1 MDASTGPERV
11 GDGGRRQQTVAEFGD
26 RALATDDVDGLLRDA
41 TVAVSTLLGTEYCA
55 VFAAGDGG
63 LVLREGVGWRD
74 GTDGVLAGRDSQAT
88 RTLRSGESVV
98 VPAFDAEERFAASDL
113 LASHGV
119 ESGVTVVIG
128 PAEEPWGV
136 LGSYATDPRTFPEG
150 DVAFL
155 RSMANVLASAI
166 ETDRTERE
174 LAAEKALKERIVETI
189 PIGISVVG
197 PEGDIQFMNSRAE
210 ELVGRSLEEVNPV
223 NHDDPAWAH
232 TDADGNPLD
241 AEEMPFEQV
250 MSAGEPVYDL
260 EVGLRRPEGQRV
272 RLRVDGA
279 PLSTE
284 ASAEFEFAD
293 DAGGGA
299 VFAFTDVTERRRLE
313 SEFEEMLGRITDAF
327 YALDDEFR
335 FTHVNDQAEELLE
348 ASEEELLGEVVWDAF
363 PEAAEMDEVWDS
375 FHTAMEEQEPTS
387 LELFY
392 DPLDLWVEG
401 NVYPSETGISV
412 YFRDVT
418 ERKEREQA
426 LKRANEQLSASNKRL
441 EEFAYAAS
449 HDLQEPL
456 RMVSSYLQLIEDR
469 YGDEFDEDGREFL
482 DYAVDGADRMKEM
495 IDGLLAYSR
504 VETCGETFETVDLEE
519 VFHEVCRNLQVRIEE
534 SDATVSADALPAV
547 AADRAQCEQVFQNL
561 LANAIEYSGDAPPQV
576 HIDAEREGEMWRIDV
591 ADEGIGID
599 PDETDRVFEV
609 FERLHSHDEH
619 PGTGIGLALCRRIVE
634 RHGGDIEVDSE
645 PGEGTTFS
653 FTLPAADA
661 GDEPPTAESVAD
673 PSTDDDGNVG
683 PDDVN
688 PRGRMGGESS

>member
-1 MDASTGPERV
+1 MDASTGPERAGG
-11 GDGGRRQQTVAEFGD
+11 GDRRQQTVAEFGD

-74 GTDGVLAGRDSQAT
+74 GTEGVLARRDSQAT
-88 RTLRSGESVV
+88 RTLRSGEPVV
-98 VPAFDAEERFAASDL
+98 VTAFDDEERFAAGDL

-128 PAEEPWGV
+128 PDEDPWGV
-136 LGSYATDPRTFPEG
+136 LGAYATEPRAFP
-150 DVAFL
+150 DDDITFL

-210 ELVGRSLEEVNPV
+210 ELVGRSLAEVTPV
-223 NHDDPAWAH
+223 DHDDPRWDY
-232 TDADGNPLD
+232 TDDDGDPLD
-241 AEEMPFEQV
+241 EEEMPFERV
-250 MSAGEPVYDL
+250 VSAGEPVYDL
-260 EVGLRRPEGQRV
+260 EIGVRHADGQRV

-279 PLSTE
+279 PLSPD
-284 ASAEFEFAD
+284 ASAEFAD
-293 DAGGGA
+293 DAGDSA
-299 VFAFTDVTERRRLE
+299 VFAFTDVTEQRRLE
-313 SEFEEMLGRITDAF
+313 SEFEEMLARITDAF
-327 YALDDEFR
+327 YALDEEFR
-335 FTHVNDQAEELLE
+335 FTHVNDRAEELLE

-363 PEAAEMDEVWDS
+363 PEAAEMDEVCDS
-375 FHTAMEEQEPTS
+375 FHTAMDEQASTS

-418 ERKEREQA
+418 DRKEREQA

-441 EEFAYAAS
+441 EGFAYAAS

-456 RMVSSYLQLIEDR
+456 RMVSSYLRLIEDR
-469 YGDEFDEDGREFL
+469 YGDELDADGREFL

-504 VETCGETFETVDLEE
+504 VETCGETFERVQLDK
-519 VFHEVCRNLQVRIEE
+519 VFQEVCKNLQVCIEE
-534 SDATVSADALPAV
+534 SDASVSADCLPAV
-547 AADRAQCEQVFQNL
+547 TADRAQCEQVFQNL
-561 LANAIEYSGDAPPQV
+561 LSNAIEYSGDAPPRV
-576 HIDAEREGEMWRIDV
+576 HVDAEREGEMWRIDV

-661 GDEPPTAESVAD
+661 GDEPPVTEPVAD
-673 PSTDDDGNVG
+673 TLTDDNGNAG
-683 PDDVN
+683 PDEAN
-688 PRGRMGGESS
+688 HRGRVGGESS